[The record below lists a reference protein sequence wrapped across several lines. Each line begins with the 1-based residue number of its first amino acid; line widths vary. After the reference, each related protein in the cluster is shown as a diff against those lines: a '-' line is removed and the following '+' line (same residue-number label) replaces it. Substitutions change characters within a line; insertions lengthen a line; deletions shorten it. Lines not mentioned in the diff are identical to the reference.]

1 MWRLVISLLN
11 DVRQFVREQLPS
23 VRALRRVLRR
33 PEHDIAPRRVSQR
46 VHRPRRL
53 CRTRVRVHAHVAEV
67 LAETVLHLG
76 ARGRVERSA
85 RAEAAREA
93 VGDGDGGGVRRRPDS
108 ALNPDS
114 FFLTLGARCSAV
126 RTRRAG
132 PLNRVRGRARHTLGY
147 AVCFSLV
154 RIVGRTL
161 SLGWTKTCRVASDCQ
176 TGLYVGAPRSP
187 VAKSPRADF
196 PSGSFLV

>member
-1 MWRLVISLLN
+1 
-11 DVRQFVREQLPS
+11 
-23 VRALRRVLRR
+23 
-33 PEHDIAPRRVSQR
+33 
-46 VHRPRRL
+46 
-53 CRTRVRVHAHVAEV
+53 
-67 LAETVLHLG
+67 
-76 ARGRVERSA
+76 GRVERSA

-132 PLNRVRGRARHTLGY
+132 PLNRGRARHALGY

-154 RIVGRTL
+154 WIIGRTDAQ
-161 SLGWTKTCRVASDCQ
+161 LGLNGDGSRGERLPDGIVR
-176 TGLYVGAPRSP
+176 GRAPFAR
-187 VAKSPRADF
+187 R
-196 PSGSFLV
+196 